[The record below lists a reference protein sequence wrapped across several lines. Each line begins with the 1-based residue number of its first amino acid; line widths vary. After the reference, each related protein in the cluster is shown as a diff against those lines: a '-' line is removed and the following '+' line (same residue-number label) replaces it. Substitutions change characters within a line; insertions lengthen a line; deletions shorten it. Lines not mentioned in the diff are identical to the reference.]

1 MTPPV
6 PCRAPRIL
14 VLASLV
20 ACGGEGGR
28 GSASDTV
35 ATMPGSI
42 SGPTAPDPT
51 TTATSGATATA
62 TDTATATTTTT
73 TNDSAPVGTTGTKFD
88 IHGESATGTTGF
100 EDCENLECQIPAC
113 PVGQTTTIKG
123 TIYAPEG
130 TLPLYNVVA
139 YIPNSPL
146 GPIPEGVYCDNCM
159 NALSGDPLVA
169 DLTDTKGEFILTDV
183 PAGVQIPLVLTI
195 GKWRRALTL
204 ASVTPCVEN
213 TVDAALTR
221 LPRNQAEGHIPKIAL
236 STGGADPLECLLRKI
251 GLDDAEFTP
260 TAGAGRVN
268 LFRGGDGAG
277 KFSANLNGG
286 LAFDDATD
294 LWDDALRLQQY
305 DMVILACEGG
315 TNADT
320 KSSAA
325 RQNIVDYADKGGRL
339 FLSHWHNIWIEEGA
353 APWPTAANFNHQDDL
368 ASPFTAK
375 IDTSFPKGAALAEW
389 LVNVGGSTQ
398 PGEIEIT
405 AGQNTVESVNAAT
418 STRWIY
424 GEDPT
429 SVQYFTFNTPLGAPE
444 ETQCGRVVDT
454 DIHVSSGDDVGQ
466 PFPDG
471 CTTKDLSPQEK
482 ALLFMLFELSAC
494 IIPDDEDPVIPG

>member
-6 PCRAPRIL
+6 PRRVPRVL
-14 VLASLV
+14 VLASLA

-28 GSASDTV
+28 GSGSDT
-35 ATMPGSI
+35 APTTPGSI

-51 TTATSGATATA
+51 TTTSPTGGATDDTGTGTA
-62 TDTATATTTTT
+62 
-73 TNDSAPVGTTGTKFD
+73 DSAPVTSSTTGIKFD
-88 IHGESATGTTGF
+88 IDGAATEATTGF
-100 EDCENLECQIPAC
+100 ENCENLECQIPEC

-139 YIPNSPL
+139 YVPNAPL
-146 GPIPEGVYCDNCM
+146 GPIPEGVYCDTCS

-169 DLTDTKGEFILTDV
+169 DLTDTKGEFILTGV
-183 PAGVQIPLVLTI
+183 PAGAQIPLVLTI
-195 GKWRRALTL
+195 GKWRRAVTL
-204 ASVTPCVEN
+204 ANVTPCVEN

-236 STGGADPLECLLRKI
+236 ATGGADPLECLLRKI
-251 GLDDAEFTP
+251 GLDDAEFTATDGP
-260 TAGAGRVN
+260 GRVN

-277 KFSANLNGG
+277 EFTGGLNGG
-286 LAFDDATD
+286 AAFDDATQ
-294 LWDDALRLQQY
+294 LWNDALRLQQY
-305 DMVILACEGG
+305 DMVLFACEGS
-315 TNADT
+315 TNGDT
-320 KSSAA
+320 KSDAA

-339 FLSHWHNIWIEEGA
+339 FLSHWHNVWIEAGA
-353 APWPTAANFNHQDDL
+353 PPWPTAANFDHQPDL
-368 ASPFTAK
+368 DSPFTAK
-375 IDTSFPKGAALAEW
+375 IDTTFPKGAALAEW
-389 LVNVGGSTQ
+389 LVHVGGSTQ

-405 AGQNTVESVNAAT
+405 AGQNTVESVNAAV

-444 ETQCGRVVDT
+444 AMQCGRVVDT
-454 DIHVSSGDDVGQ
+454 DIHVSSGDEVDQ

-482 ALLFMLFELSAC
+482 ALLFMLFELSSC
-494 IIPDDEDPVIPG
+494 IIPDDEPPVIPG